1 MACQSACE
9 ADLFSD
15 LPVQDEDACQ
25 YIVGIVKDR
34 LAQELDY
41 LMGVTARPGDVP
53 PQASQPAESDFTPQE
68 VQDLRSLASR
78 AHDILVV
85 LSGSARQQAALFS
98 PGPPSTRASPPD
110 EDRDP
115 GFDPPDEPLAP
126 SPSPVRQKPAK
137 SLAGLRQKSVPMP
150 SVSAMAHVTG
160 MQAVEASQ
168 MGIGAFERVRRGQ
181 ASSSG
186 GINEST
192 G

>member
-25 YIVGIVKDR
+25 YIVGIVRDR

-41 LMGVTARPGDVP
+41 LMGVAARPGDEP
-53 PQASQPAESDFTPQE
+53 PQASQPPESDFTPQE

-78 AHDILVV
+78 AHDILVA
-85 LSGSARQQAALFS
+85 LSGPARKQ
-98 PGPPSTRASPPD
+98 PPERARPPD
-110 EDRDP
+110 EDREP
-115 GFDPPDEPLAP
+115 GFDPPDEPPAP
-126 SPSPVRQKPAK
+126 SPSSARQRPTK
-137 SLAGLRQKSVPMP
+137 SLAGLRQKAIPMP

-160 MQAVEASQ
+160 MQAIDASQ
-168 MGIGAFERVRRGQ
+168 MGIGAFEKVRRGQ